1 MDTIPMATV
10 VRIQIFLFAG
20 TILDEDIVSFLPGL
34 FHDIVDIRILKS
46 FPLYETKVIQ
56 QDC

>member
-1 MDTIPMATV
+1 MATV